1 MLLDHLV
8 GLVNPSNMRIC
19 GLIMKVVRTRFKIIE
34 LLPRLLCLTNV
45 VHKLDVCK
53 KALVN

>member
-19 GLIMKVVRTRFKIIE
+19 GLIMKVVRTRFKIIG